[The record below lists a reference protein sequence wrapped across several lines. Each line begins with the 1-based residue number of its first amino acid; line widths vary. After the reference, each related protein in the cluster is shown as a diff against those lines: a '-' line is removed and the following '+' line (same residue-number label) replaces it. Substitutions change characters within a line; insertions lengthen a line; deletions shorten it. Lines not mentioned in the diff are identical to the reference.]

1 MSNPINSEKFW
12 LALYAIDDAQR
23 HGASRGAERQ
33 VIMDEGKKYFSV
45 GTQTVRAGTGI
56 RPIRYSLKGVSEEH

>member
-1 MSNPINSEKFW
+1 MW
-12 LALYAIDDAQR
+12 LALCAIEAAQR
-23 HGASRGAERQ
+23 QSRSRGAKRQ

-56 RPIRYSLKGVSEEH
+56 RPIY